1 MTCPFLPTQKILGF
15 YITCFAIL
23 WLWWLL
29 SKKDFAIYP
38 SSWSTPATRHL
49 WVWCVSLLGSQSF
62 KVCVRLV
69 FWNALFKLFRFLK
82 IHPFLLSVGIPI
94 KHRTFQYSG
103 YSSLSLI
110 TLLFSNFIDGI
121 YWYLNSSCL
130 FLAIC
135 SSSWA
140 RKKKYFGDFSNR
152 SFMSESIWNH
162 FFPVC

>member
-1 MTCPFLPTQKILGF
+1 MLFFDCGGCWAKKILQ
-15 YITCFAIL
+15 AIHQVD
-23 WLWWLL
+23 LL
-29 SKKDFAIYP
+29 
-38 SSWSTPATRHL
+38 HL

-82 IHPFLLSVGIPI
+82 IHPFLPSVGIPI